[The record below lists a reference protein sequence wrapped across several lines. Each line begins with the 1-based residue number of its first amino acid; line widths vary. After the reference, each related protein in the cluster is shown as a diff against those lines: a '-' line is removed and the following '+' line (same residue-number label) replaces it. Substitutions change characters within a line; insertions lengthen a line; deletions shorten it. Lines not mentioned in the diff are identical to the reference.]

1 LEHAEGLTQ
10 DGLGQLLALTQ
21 RWLPGAEPTIES
33 MGTAKWLE
41 DEHWRRMEIAVANG
55 ISTAFNG

>member
-1 LEHAEGLTQ
+1 MV
-10 DGLGQLLALTQ
+10 LTQ
-21 RWLPGAEPTIES
+21 RWLPDAEPTPET

-55 ISTAFNG
+55 IAFALNG

>member
-1 LEHAEGLTQ
+1 MTQ
-10 DGLGQLLALTQ
+10 DGLGQLLALTH
-21 RWLPGAEPTIES
+21 RWLPGAGPTIEV

-41 DEHWRRMEIAVANG
+41 DEYWRRMEIAVANG

>member
-1 LEHAEGLTQ
+1 MTQ
-10 DGLGQLLALTQ
+10 DGLGQLLTLTH
-21 RWLPGAEPTIES
+21 RWLPGAEPTIEV

>member
-1 LEHAEGLTQ
+1 M
-10 DGLGQLLALTQ
+10 ALTD
-21 RWLPGAEPTIES
+21 RWMPGAEPSIEN

-55 ISTAFNG
+55 IANALKG

>member
-1 LEHAEGLTQ
+1 M
-10 DGLGQLLALTQ
+10 ALTN
-21 RWLPGAEPTIES
+21 RWLPGAEPTSET

-55 ISTAFNG
+55 IAFALNG